1 VDTVASFFVTT
12 TSMLSLGDSKK
23 RLFFEQPLNSI
34 IAQRCR
40 IGLCGDFFVGVIDI
54 RGTESL
60 VIIRL

>member
-1 VDTVASFFVTT
+1 
-12 TSMLSLGDSKK
+12 MLSLGDSKK

-40 IGLCGDFFVGVIDI
+40 IGLCGDFFVGVIDV